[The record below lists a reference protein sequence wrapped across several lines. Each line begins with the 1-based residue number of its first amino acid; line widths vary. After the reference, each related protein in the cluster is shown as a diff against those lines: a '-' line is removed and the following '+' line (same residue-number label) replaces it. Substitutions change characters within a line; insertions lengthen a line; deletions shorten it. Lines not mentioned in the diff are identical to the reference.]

1 MVFSTILAYFLNY
14 VLISVYFSLKICIHH
29 PLNIC
34 KIIPSSILLSC
45 VQAFI
50 SRIIFEGMR
59 SLNPPSTPSRLDF
72 TLLRPPPSLHHH
84 PRSRP
89 LHLKFACRLGHEP
102 LPSVEGCGLHPHRF
116 GSLTSED
123 AIPAAPPLSKGMWAT

>member
-29 PLNIC
+29 PLNIY
-34 KIIPSSILLSC
+34 KIIPFFILLSY
-45 VQAFI
+45 V
-50 SRIIFEGMR
+50 IFEGQR

-72 TLLRPPPSLHHH
+72 TLLHPPPSLHHH

-89 LHLKFACRLGHEP
+89 LHLKFACRLGHEI
-102 LPSVEGCGLHPHRF
+102 LPSVEGRGPHPHRF

-123 AIPAAPPLSKGMWAT
+123 AIPVAPPLSKGMWAT

>member
-29 PLNIC
+29 PLNIY
-34 KIIPSSILLSC
+34 KIIPFFILLLY

-50 SRIIFEGMR
+50 SRVIFEGQR
-59 SLNPPSTPSRLDF
+59 SLNPPSTPSQLDF
-72 TLLRPPPSLHHH
+72 TLLRPPPSLLQH

-89 LHLKFACRLGHEP
+89 LHLKFACRLGHETC
-102 LPSVEGCGLHPHRF
+102 PSVEGRGPHPHRF

-123 AIPAAPPLSKGMWAT
+123 AIPVAPPLSKGMWAT

>member
-29 PLNIC
+29 PLNIY
-34 KIIPSSILLSC
+34 KIIQLFILLSC

-50 SRIIFEGMR
+50 SHVIFEGKR

-72 TLLRPPPSLHHH
+72 TLLRPPPSLHQH
-84 PRSRP
+84 PHSRP
-89 LHLKFACRLGHEP
+89 LHLKFACLLGHEP